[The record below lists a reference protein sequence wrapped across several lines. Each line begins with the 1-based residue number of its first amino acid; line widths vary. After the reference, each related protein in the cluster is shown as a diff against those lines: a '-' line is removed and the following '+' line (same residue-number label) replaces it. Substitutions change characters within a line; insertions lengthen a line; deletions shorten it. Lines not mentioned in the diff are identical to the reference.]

1 MTLHM
6 KPGQWD
12 FFWDWHLA
20 SPDLTL
26 ADMLR
31 MIREQEEA
39 KEAEAA
45 AEEAEETEAWILQ
58 QEGAAEEAEA
68 EEDATA
74 DPRVA
79 VADRLEAAAK
89 EAEAMVAD
97 LEDRACEMRSA
108 ARAYREMSERLRM
121 QLRAPAPAPAP
132 AEEPQ
137 QTWMERF
144 KEQKKWGDMWYDQ
157 AGSGRTRAVTVGAAP
172 AAPWDQGNSITPV
185 TSHRD

>member
-1 MTLHM
+1 MTVHM

-12 FFWDWHLA
+12 FFWDWHVEE
-20 SPDLTL
+20 PDLTL

-31 MIREQEEA
+31 IIREQEET
-39 KEAEAA
+39 KEAAAA

-58 QEGAAEEAEA
+58 QEGTA

-79 VADRLEAAAK
+79 VADRLEADA
-89 EAEAMVAD
+89 AD
-97 LEDRACEMRSA
+97 LEDRIWHLSNA

-121 QLRAPAPAPAP
+121 QLRAPAPAP

-157 AGSGRTRAVTVGAAP
+157 AGRT
-172 AAPWDQGNSITPV
+172 GNSITPV

>member
-1 MTLHM
+1 MTVHM

-12 FFWDWHLA
+12 FFWDWHLE

-39 KEAEAA
+39 KEAETA

-58 QEGAAEEAEA
+58 QEGTVLTGMAEEEAEA
-68 EEDATA
+68 EATA

-108 ARAYREMSERLRM
+108 ARAYREMSERLRLQM
-121 QLRAPAPAPAP
+121 AAPAPDPPA
-132 AEEPQ
+132 

-157 AGSGRTRAVTVGAAP
+157 ASGGYV
-172 AAPWDQGNSITPV
+172 SITPV

>member
-1 MTLHM
+1 MTVHM

-39 KEAEAA
+39 KEAAAA

-58 QEGAAEEAEA
+58 QEGAAEEA

-97 LEDRACEMRSA
+97 LEDRACEMRTA
-108 ARAYREMSERLRM
+108 ARAYREMSERLRLQM
-121 QLRAPAPAPAP
+121 AAPAP

-144 KEQKKWGDMWYDQ
+144 KEQKRWGDMWY
-157 AGSGRTRAVTVGAAP
+157 
-172 AAPWDQGNSITPV
+172 DQGNSITPV

>member
-1 MTLHM
+1 MTVHM

-12 FFWDWHLA
+12 FFWDWHLE

-31 MIREQEEA
+31 IIREQEEA
-39 KEAEAA
+39 KEAAA
-45 AEEAEETEAWILQ
+45 AEEEAEETEAWILQ
-58 QEGAAEEAEA
+58 QEA
-68 EEDATA
+68 ATA

-79 VADRLEAAAK
+79 VADRLEADAK

-108 ARAYREMSERLRM
+108 ARAYREMSERLRLQM
-121 QLRAPAPAPAP
+121 AAPAPDPPA
-132 AEEPQ
+132 

-157 AGSGRTRAVTVGAAP
+157 AGTSSTSAVSIICARASLINIP
-172 AAPWDQGNSITPV
+172 SQ
-185 TSHRD
+185 RY

>member
-1 MTLHM
+1 M

-12 FFWDWHLA
+12 FFWDWHLE

-39 KEAEAA
+39 KEAAAA

-58 QEGAAEEAEA
+58 QEGSAEEEA

-121 QLRAPAPAPAP
+121 QMAAPAPAP
-132 AEEPQ
+132 AEDPPA

-157 AGSGRTRAVTVGAAP
+157 AGSGRTSGGYV
-172 AAPWDQGNSITPV
+172 SITPV